1 MAEPW
6 LIHFFQ
12 RHVAD
17 DESQSVPAIDFLG
30 QLPQKVQAEL
40 LAVLDAVAEAPPPA
54 FSGGGGKWEAMH
66 GEMSGFFEIRAQGG
80 GMNHRL
86 FCLLERNAA
95 DLGGSS
101 IVVVSGL
108 SKPKRSAVDPKDYR
122 RALLMRSEFEHR
134 RSVLGEGQPALRS
147 RGTNSRP
154 IASAIAVSVPIV
166 GLGFSALNSRRTT
179 SGARSARR
187 ASSALEMS
195 RAVRCSSSALTSRSI

>member
-1 MAEPW
+1 M
-6 LIHFFQ
+6 
-12 RHVAD
+12 
-17 DESQSVPAIDFLG
+17 
-30 QLPQKVQAEL
+30 QAEL

-54 FSGGGGKWEAMH
+54 FSGGGKWEAMH

-108 SKPKRSAVDPKDYR
+108 SKPKRSAADPKDYR

-134 RSVLGEGQPALRS
+134 RSVLG
-147 RGTNSRP
+147 
-154 IASAIAVSVPIV
+154 
-166 GLGFSALNSRRTT
+166 
-179 SGARSARR
+179 
-187 ASSALEMS
+187 
-195 RAVRCSSSALTSRSI
+195 